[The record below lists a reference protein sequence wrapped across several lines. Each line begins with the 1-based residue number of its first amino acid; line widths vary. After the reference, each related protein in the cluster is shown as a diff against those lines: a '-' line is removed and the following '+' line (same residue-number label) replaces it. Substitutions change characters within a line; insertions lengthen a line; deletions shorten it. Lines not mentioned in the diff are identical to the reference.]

1 MLAVPR
7 VAGDAMS
14 RQVHALYP
22 GTFDVLTLGHLDVI
36 RRATR
41 IFDKVTVGVAENPAK
56 RGPMFTT
63 AERVEMLCAATAG
76 MPRVDVQ
83 AFSGLTVA
91 FARAIGARVIVRG
104 LRAISDFEF
113 ELQMAMMNDNQA
125 PEVTTV
131 FMAPSPQF
139 SFLSSSLV
147 KEIARFGGDI
157 SEFVPPE
164 VGRHL
169 KARLEA
175 GA

>member
-1 MLAVPR
+1 MT
-7 VAGDAMS
+7 

-22 GTFDVLTLGHLDVI
+22 GTFDVLTLGHLDII

-41 IFDKVTVGVAENPAK
+41 IFDKVTVAIAENPAK
-56 RGPMFTT
+56 RGPLFT
-63 AERVEMLCAATAG
+63 AEERVDMLRRATAG
-76 MPRVDVQ
+76 TAGVEVK

-91 FARAIGARVIVRG
+91 FARSIGASVIVRG

-125 PEVTTV
+125 PEITTV

-147 KEIARFGGDI
+147 KEIARFGGDV

-164 VGRHL
+164 VGRLL
-169 KARLEA
+169 KDRLEA
-175 GA
+175 RA